1 MNTETRIK
9 LQYIR
14 DYTKCLDEGVV
25 IIRDALQDPNVILEN
40 AATLLKHYA
49 DECAELQ
56 KRITGTL
63 KVLEDY
69 EQYLDMKTRVS
80 GIQHRIRNLLTGMP
94 A

>member
-1 MNTETRIK
+1 MNTETRIE

-25 IIRDALQDPNVILEN
+25 IIRDALQDPNANLEN
-40 AATLLKHYA
+40 AAILLKHYA

-56 KRITGTL
+56 KQITGTL

-69 EQYLDMKTRVS
+69 EQYLDMKTTVL
-80 GIQHRIRNLLTGMP
+80 GIQHSILGVQADMP